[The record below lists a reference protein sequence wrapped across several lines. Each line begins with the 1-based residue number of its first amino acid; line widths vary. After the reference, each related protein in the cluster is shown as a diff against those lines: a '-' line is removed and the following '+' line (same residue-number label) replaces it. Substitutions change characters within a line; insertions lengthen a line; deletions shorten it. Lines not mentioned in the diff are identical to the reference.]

1 MERIKWHDSGRCL
14 GHRRHAMLLSLQT
27 YQPQSLS
34 PRCGVTLSRFTWY
47 LHGIEYSWPMGSGTT
62 RRCGHVG
69 ISRVVGPLSTLP
81 QGMATWGG
89 RCSRN
94 LTVLIPHGAG
104 QMLGRRETLRHC
116 SGVGKRSRRH
126 WDSWSWFR
134 GPPACDEARTIW
146 FSGSWTS
153 SCLWES
159 QKSWEQ
165 SRDPQAGSG
174 PGCEGLGT
182 GGGKESSSWS
192 HNDCPW
198 LVSG

>member
-81 QGMATWGG
+81 QGMEIGQPRHSNLCQDVLGHKVATG
-89 RCSRN
+89 
-94 LTVLIPHGAG
+94 
-104 QMLGRRETLRHC
+104 HC
-116 SGVGKRSRRH
+116 SGDREAQSENRTDTDRLSTKERNHS
-126 WDSWSWFR
+126 
-134 GPPACDEARTIW
+134 PPKTK
-146 FSGSWTS
+146 GVLTV
-153 SCLWES
+153 
-159 QKSWEQ
+159 
-165 SRDPQAGSG
+165 P
-174 PGCEGLGT
+174 
-182 GGGKESSSWS
+182 
-192 HNDCPW
+192 N
-198 LVSG
+198 